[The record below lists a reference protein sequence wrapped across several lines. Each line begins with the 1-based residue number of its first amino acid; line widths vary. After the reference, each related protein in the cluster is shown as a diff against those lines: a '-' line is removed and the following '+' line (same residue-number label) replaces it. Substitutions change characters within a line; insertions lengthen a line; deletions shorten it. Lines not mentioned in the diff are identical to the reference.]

1 MKKRISIL
9 FLLLFSLIHAQKVE
23 EKIINN
29 NAIQSIVIN
38 SDSIFKVEVKT
49 SVNKTIRL
57 FANMEGEYAKN
68 TMLLTE
74 VKNDTLL
81 ISTKYQ
87 YIDVKA
93 NDKLSAHKVFS
104 LEIILEIPEN
114 LNLYFKSSI
123 ASAKVEGTYKQL
135 TLELNQG
142 NATINNFRGN
152 AIINTQN
159 GNINLET
166 NNATIK
172 AKTKTGK
179 IEKALITGSQNQIK
193 IQSINGNINVY
204 KTKK

>member
-1 MKKRISIL
+1 
-9 FLLLFSLIHAQKVE
+9 VE

-74 VKNDTLL
+74 VKNDSLL